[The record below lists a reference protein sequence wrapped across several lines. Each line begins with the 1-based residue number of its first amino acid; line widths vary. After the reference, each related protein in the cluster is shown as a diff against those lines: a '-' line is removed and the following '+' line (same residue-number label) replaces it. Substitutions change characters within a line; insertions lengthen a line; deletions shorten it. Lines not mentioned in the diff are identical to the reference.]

1 MGINFYS
8 AKPLILN
15 KKTQIYI
22 YKIILLNLC
31 FIIAKL
37 YYCVYVYHF
46 KNNLKKKEKCLVTS
60 LRKKYKLSKLTSR
73 VLREGKN
80 VYKFIFYYT
89 YRELFDM
96 NFEIKT
102 GDA

>member
-1 MGINFYS
+1 MCINFYS
-8 AKPLILN
+8 AKPLIL

-46 KNNLKKKEKCLVTS
+46 KNNLKKKEKMFS
-60 LRKKYKLSKLTSR
+60 YISKKKIQTLK
-73 VLREGKN
+73 
-80 VYKFIFYYT
+80 T
-89 YRELFDM
+89 Y
-96 NFEIKT
+96 I
-102 GDA
+102 

>member
-1 MGINFYS
+1 MCINFYS
-8 AKPLILN
+8 AKPLIL

-46 KNNLKKKEKCLVTS
+46 KNNLKKKEQMFS
-60 LRKKYKLSKLTSR
+60 YKLLKLTSR

-96 NFEIKT
+96 KFEIKT

>member
-31 FIIAKL
+31 FIIAKFNIL
-37 YYCVYVYHF
+37 LCICIPF
-46 KNNLKKKEKCLVTS
+46 QKQPKKE
-60 LRKKYKLSKLTSR
+60 R
-73 VLREGKN
+73 KN
-80 VYKFIFYYT
+80 V
-89 YRELFDM
+89 
-96 NFEIKT
+96 
-102 GDA
+102 